1 MASSV
6 GLSPFN
12 TLPYVTDTIL
22 TTPGFL
28 RAMSTQLHPKL
39 PIRLN
44 AISPSWTDTSI
55 INMPPEVFTKV
66 NVPLQPPSAVAKS
79 VALLATDANRHGEMI
94 YSVDG
99 NFKEIEEEVLM
110 ANAVA
115 MGLKKGD
122 VYPELVK
129 AAREAGRLSK
139 ERGSGGIE

>member
-1 MASSV
+1 
-6 GLSPFN
+6 
-12 TLPYVTDTIL
+12 
-22 TTPGFL
+22 
-28 RAMSTQLHPKL
+28 
-39 PIRLN
+39 
-44 AISPSWTDTSI
+44 
-55 INMPPEVFTKV
+55 MPPEVFTKV

-122 VYPELVK
+122 GAVYPELVK

-139 ERGSGGIE
+139 ESGSGGIE

>member
-6 GLSPFN
+6 GFPPFA
-12 TLPYVTDTIL
+12 
-22 TTPGFL
+22 TTPILFSLQSLGFL
-28 RAMSTQLHPKL
+28 RAISTQLHPKL

-55 INMPPEVFTKV
+55 IDMPAEVFAKV

-79 VALLATDANRHGEMI
+79 VALLATDASRHGEMI
-94 YSVDG
+94 FSVDG
-99 NFKEIEEEVLM
+99 NFKEIEGEVLM

-122 VYPELVK
+122 GDVYPGLVK
-129 AAREAGRLSK
+129 AAREAGK
-139 ERGSGGIE
+139 IPTERGSGGME